1 MSTAESSPRAFGGG
15 PLVGDNRVRIA
26 YLDESGTG
34 SLEADPYLVVAGVIV
49 DADGHAAQLTQ
60 NLHKI
65 LHGSTPPGV
74 RVPRYLHAKDIWH
87 GTKEYDKIRW
97 PFERRMQILKAL
109 SLCPVAHMAT
119 VVYGAVDRAK
129 VRQMHPG
136 TSQKRQDEI
145 AYAQAA
151 TLCIFQVERFM
162 RERAKE
168 GEIASITFEAGPK
181 GSRLVKE
188 IAYSMRFPKLG
199 EFGQDVMDFLPLT
212 RIIDNPNFQEK
223 TDSSIL
229 QLADYCAF
237 ALKRRETGSSGWE
250 GLCEAF
256 LRFCFGKWAPKS
268 DGEVPG

>member
-1 MSTAESSPRAFGGG
+1 MSTVESGARAFGGG
-15 PLVGDNRVRIA
+15 PLAGDNWVRIA

-34 SLEADPYLVVAGVIV
+34 SIESDPFLVVAGVIV
-49 DADGHAAQLTQ
+49 DADGFAAKLTKS
-60 NLHKI
+60 LHEI
-65 LHGSTPPGV
+65 LHMATPPGI

-87 GTKEYDKIRW
+87 GTKEYDKMRW
-97 PFERRMQILKAL
+97 PHDRRMQILKAL

-129 VRQMHPG
+129 LRQQNPG
-136 TSQKRQDEI
+136 LTQRRQDEI
-145 AYAQAA
+145 AYAKAA
-151 TLCIFQVERFM
+151 TLCIFQIERFM
-162 RERAKE
+162 RERANE

-188 IAYSMRFPKLG
+188 IANSMRFPKPG
-199 EFGQDVMDFLPLT
+199 EFDNDVMQFLPLT

-237 ALKRRETGSSGWE
+237 ALKRRETGSVGWE
-250 GLCEAF
+250 ALCEEF
-256 LRFCFGKWAPKS
+256 LRCCFGKWAPKS
-268 DGEVPG
+268 DGEIPG